1 MKMEFLKIFV
11 VLMVLVIGL
20 FVFILGYAVPC
31 SAQFFLYPPIP
42 SVFNPTFYP
51 FTFNSFI
58 PPLPTLSAPILSP
71 LLSPYPVL
79 PTFPRAGAATIIIPT
94 AAPTVTAAAPL
105 GTLNLTPSTLIFLL
119 LYLTL
124 AE

>member
-1 MKMEFLKIFV
+1 MKMESLKISV

-31 SAQFFLYPPIP
+31 SAQFFPYLPVP

-51 FTFNSFI
+51 FAFNPFI
-58 PPLPTLSAPILSP
+58 PPLTTFSAPALSP
-71 LLSPYPVL
+71 VLSPYPIL
-79 PTFPRAGAATIIIPT
+79 PTFPRAAAATIIIPS